1 MQHRHQA
8 WPLSFAAGDS
18 RAIASASPLH
28 SSHTKHPKEIVMN
41 PIRTIRRLAT
51 TLTGL
56 AAALAAAVAGAPA
69 AFAQPSPPPGPP
81 AEVVRFGPVAH
92 TFNGVTGDMTG
103 WQIALIAVGAAIL
116 GAIVAVLLDRT
127 RAARSHRPATAA

>member
-1 MQHRHQA
+1 
-8 WPLSFAAGDS
+8 
-18 RAIASASPLH
+18 
-28 SSHTKHPKEIVMN
+28 MN
-41 PIRTIRRLAT
+41 PIRIVRRLACM
-51 TLTGL
+51 LTGL
-56 AAALAAAVAGAPA
+56 AVALAATVAVAPA
-69 AFAQPSPPPGPP
+69 AFAQPHPPLGPP

-116 GAIVAVLLDRT
+116 AAIVAVLLYRA

>member
-1 MQHRHQA
+1 
-8 WPLSFAAGDS
+8 LSFAAGDS

-28 SSHTKHPKEIVMN
+28 SSQTKHPKEIVMN

-81 AEVVRFGPVAH
+81 AEVVRFGPAAH

-116 GAIVAVLLDRT
+116 GAIVAVLLERA

>member
-1 MQHRHQA
+1 
-8 WPLSFAAGDS
+8 
-18 RAIASASPLH
+18 
-28 SSHTKHPKEIVMN
+28 MN

-81 AEVVRFGPVAH
+81 GEIIRFGPLLVPRTVPAH
-92 TFNGVTGDMTG
+92 THAAIAGGLAG
-103 WQIALIAVGAAIL
+103 WQITLIAVGAAIL
-116 GAIVAVLLDRT
+116 AAIVAVLLHRA

>member
-1 MQHRHQA
+1 MN
-8 WPLSFAAGDS
+8 PS
-18 RAIASASPLH
+18 RA
-28 SSHTKHPKEIVMN
+28 
-41 PIRTIRRLAT
+41 IRRLAT

-81 AEVVRFGPVAH
+81 AEVVRFGPAAH

-103 WQIALIAVGAAIL
+103 WQVALIAVGAAIL
-116 GAIVAVLLDRT
+116 GAIVAVLLDRA
-127 RAARSHRPATAA
+127 RAARGQRPARAA